1 MTFNFD
7 EEYRQSQEYKEWVA
21 GIRRDYPS
29 MPLYL
34 IEQAIMAHKSD
45 PQAYKKQKDAK
56 EVFTKAPKQKVNQE
70 TKVVEGAITIED
82 APIEEPTPSTTIEEV
97 EA

>member
-1 MTFNFD
+1 MMEFN
-7 EEYRQSQEYKEWVA
+7 EAYRQSQEYMEWVA
-21 GIRRDYPS
+21 GIRKDYPS

-34 IEQAIMAHKSD
+34 IEQAIMMHKGD

-56 EVFTKAPKQKVNQE
+56 EVFSKAPKSRMNDNPQ
-70 TKVVEGAITIED
+70 TIEGAITICD
-82 APIEEPTPSTTIEEV
+82 APIDEPSATVEVV